1 MARVTLSPATSA
13 DFAELAA
20 RSPNTPPL
28 PKVQTIAIAGKV
40 DGRVIAIGGVCF
52 LPNGQRHAF
61 ADIGDE
67 ARKFPIALH
76 KAALATIALAKQYR
90 VKRLTAVAAE
100 LKRYSIEYQKNGDAF
115 EIIVPPLRL
124 DLAIEEDMAEEV
136 ARIIGYDKIKPE
148 MPKIHFRPRMNEII
162 QKINLAYNK
171 LLGDGYT
178 EVMTYVFRDE
188 GVVEVL
194 ESALDKKLL
203 RTNLTDGLKE
213 SMKLNQANAALLDL
227 KEVKIFEIG
236 TIFKKRANRYM
247 LLCQ

>member
-100 LKRYSIEYQKNGDAF
+100 PVEVAERWL
-115 EIIVPPLRL
+115 LRL
-124 DLAIEEDMAEEV
+124 DFRKE
-136 ARIIGYDKIKPE
+136 IGSG
-148 MPKIHFRPRMNEII
+148 N
-162 QKINLAYNK
+162 
-171 LLGDGYT
+171 
-178 EVMTYVFRDE
+178 YV
-188 GVVEVL
+188 
-194 ESALDKKLL
+194 
-203 RTNLTDGLKE
+203 
-213 SMKLNQANAALLDL
+213 LDL
-227 KEVKIFEIG
+227 
-236 TIFKKRANRYM
+236 
-247 LLCQ
+247 